1 MTDVLVKDLGVELVN
16 GALTLTAGFETAAQ
30 LSLFGGNAEDNA
42 SAATATKQWW
52 GNYTESDPVRMYRS
66 RTQALLESLPATT
79 GNLRALEA
87 AAKFDLDWFLTS
99 SAASSVDVF
108 VTLPGVNRVA
118 FAIKIE
124 AQGVEHSFNFVQN
137 WFGAAAEAASIA
149 SVIAENVP
157 NAPQFAPPP
166 FTPSPNCVQFDGFA
180 QYMRTELTVLAAQTH
195 TMSIWYAPTVATT
208 LQIIATIGN
217 DSNNINRILLIQES
231 DGWSFKLYNSF
242 GALFK
247 WYIHTTALVNFD
259 WYNIVYTFNGV
270 TNTLRLWQD
279 GEEIVPTKFVDTA
292 DSQTSTS
299 RRIEYSTGSQGGNG
313 NSRGYSLAFWDTDLT
328 PGEVVGIYNNRTEAD
343 LNFAYPADLGTHPYD
358 SVANLLHWYRFGF
371 QFEPNIGDDY
381 SNHVGATPIVS
392 AGASPITNSD
402 IFVSSP
408 S

>member
-247 WYIHTTALVNFD
+247 WYIHT
-259 WYNIVYTFNGV
+259 
-270 TNTLRLWQD
+270 
-279 GEEIVPTKFVDTA
+279 
-292 DSQTSTS
+292 
-299 RRIEYSTGSQGGNG
+299 
-313 NSRGYSLAFWDTDLT
+313 
-328 PGEVVGIYNNRTEAD
+328 
-343 LNFAYPADLGTHPYD
+343 
-358 SVANLLHWYRFGF
+358 
-371 QFEPNIGDDY
+371 
-381 SNHVGATPIVS
+381 
-392 AGASPITNSD
+392 
-402 IFVSSP
+402 
-408 S
+408 